1 MKIVQDQEVARHRLE
16 ELETERRD
24 AVLDREWQTNQFEDM
39 LKKFGEEVRR
49 IEDLEKKV
57 SQHQSESHPES
68 ISAAAVLECPE
79 SKLIQPHNVIVRH
92 PPPMY
97 TSKTHSSPMKLMK
110 TPDLPPFSGA
120 DPVLK
125 DEGSWEQW
133 EFQVWGFL
141 DTHTLEAVCS
151 ALIRSVRGAAR
162 ELVGFVG
169 YQTEL
174 DVILQS
180 LEKRFGKKLTGDK
193 LQQDFYQLSQERGEK
208 IKAFAGRLEQV
219 YRKLQDKFP
228 GKYDMKQLKD
238 RLFYSMSQHLHDSM
252 RFLYTGYEELLEAS
266 QEAEGEWTDNKTV
279 WVKNVQ
285 AEEGGGLKAL
295 RDQINALASAMTN
308 TFKPV
313 DKAKGEP
320 KSKLKKDN
328 GKNGSKSKGPETSAN
343 GPYKGNQ
350 KPIQCYKCGG
360 WGHTAR
366 VCPSSGNQNWRTL
379 NGAEN
384 PPEPADPTR
393 TKK

>member
-1 MKIVQDQEVARHRLE
+1 
-16 ELETERRD
+16 
-24 AVLDREWQTNQFEDM
+24 
-39 LKKFGEEVRR
+39 
-49 IEDLEKKV
+49 
-57 SQHQSESHPES
+57 
-68 ISAAAVLECPE
+68 
-79 SKLIQPHNVIVRH
+79 
-92 PPPMY
+92 
-97 TSKTHSSPMKLMK
+97 MK
-110 TPDLPPFSGA
+110 TPDLPPFSDA
-120 DPVLK
+120 DPVPK
-125 DEGSWEQW
+125 DEGSWKQW
-133 EFQVWGFL
+133 EFQVRGFL
-141 DTHTLEAVCS
+141 DTHTLEAVHS
-151 ALIRSVRGAAR
+151 VLIHSVRGAAR

-193 LQQDFYQLSQERGEK
+193 LQQDSYQLSQERGEK
-208 IKAFAGRLEQV
+208 VKAFAGRLEQV
-219 YRKLQDKFP
+219 YRKLQDRFL

-238 RLFYSMSQHLHDSM
+238 HLFYGMSQHLCDSM
-252 RFLYTGYEELLEAS
+252 RFLYKKDTTGYEELLEAS

-279 WVKNVQ
+279 PVKNVQ
-285 AEEGGGLKAL
+285 AGEEGGLKAL
-295 RDQINALASAMTN
+295 RDQINALASVMTN
-308 TFKPV
+308 ASKPV
-313 DKAKGEP
+313 DKVKGEP

-384 PPEPADPTR
+384 PPEPTDPAQ